1 MRADAARNRR
11 RLLDAAS
18 RTVMELGPDAP
29 LEAIARRAEVG
40 IATLYRHFGDR
51 TMLLRAVAA
60 DVAEAA
66 ERAAAALEEASDGFT
81 ALRRFMHA
89 MLDGAVPALMPWMA
103 PEIRDAPEVRERL
116 DAIAEV
122 QTRLIERAKREGT
135 LRDDVEFAD
144 IGFALMRF
152 ARPIG
157 GQFDPA
163 AEAAI
168 AHRHLE
174 VFIRGLHTG
183 GDTEFPGPAL
193 TLDELRAMGSN

>member
-1 MRADAARNRR
+1 MHRWRSI
-11 RLLDAAS
+11 AS
-18 RTVMELGPDAP
+18 
-29 LEAIARRAEVG
+29 RAEVG

-66 ERAAAALEEASDGFT
+66 ERVAAALEEASDGFT

-89 MLDGAVPALMPWMA
+89 MLDGAVPALMPSMA

-116 DAIAEV
+116 DAIADV
-122 QTRLIERAKREGT
+122 QTRSHRARQTGGHAARRRRVRRHRPRPDALRPSDRRE
-135 LRDDVEFAD
+135 
-144 IGFALMRF
+144 
-152 ARPIG
+152 
-157 GQFDPA
+157 FDPA
-163 AEAAI
+163 AEAAV

-174 VFIRGLHTG
+174 VFIRGLRTDSG
-183 GDTEFPGPAL
+183 TEIPGPAF